1 LLFIRL
7 LLCIMA
13 GNFDLSKYLYVI
25 YAILAVSILYLVW
38 WYKTKWG
45 MRKTTRVEVEDMI
58 RDLRMGQLPQDLSTV
73 TLYDLG
79 EIVPRGMFSTTN
91 LYTVLQSAQTLE
103 IYTAL
108 LDIIRGDVMFGEYA
122 VLVLL
127 RLVEAFEK
135 DVPNDVATNGVEIAS
150 LIAKAMSRIN
160 NGILRGIISRDV
172 DIRLPRITA
181 AILSQQTKL
190 RLPESIGSDIV
201 AVFNQV

>member
-1 LLFIRL
+1 
-7 LLCIMA
+7 MA